1 MSLDASLLT
10 GLAALISSLASL
22 IWAVRRPRT

>member
-1 MSLDASLLT
+1 MSVDASVLM

-22 IWAVRRPRT
+22 IWAMRRPRT